1 MNADNNREGWA
12 KPECRIGVAPRA
24 GGEGGAIYAPSR
36 EQLRP
41 RQPEPDGGR
50 RVGYPMRGV
59 TTSRR
64 PLSLNRSNISQLRD
78 DIDAG
83 RTGDKIDWPDP
94 AAVPLGTDEEAAGT
108 PPDPWAV
115 ETARRIEVSRPCKSI
130 AHRGVA
136 AAWLLIA
143 FAAALGLGLV
153 AWILWQGG
161 WDRS

>member
-1 MNADNNREGWA
+1 MNAGT
-12 KPECRIGVAPRA
+12 
-24 GGEGGAIYAPSR
+24 
-36 EQLRP
+36 RP

-50 RVGYPMRGV
+50 RVGYPIRGV

-64 PLSLNRSNISQLRD
+64 PSILKRSTISQLRD

-83 RTGDKIDWPDP
+83 RTGDKVDWPDP

-115 ETARRIEVSRPCKSI
+115 ETARRIEISRPCKSI
-130 AHRGVA
+130 AHRGVG

-143 FAAALGLGLV
+143 FAVALGVGLV
-153 AWILWQGG
+153 AWMLWQSG
-161 WDRS
+161 WARG

>member
-1 MNADNNREGWA
+1 MNAGTR
-12 KPECRIGVAPRA
+12 
-24 GGEGGAIYAPSR
+24 
-36 EQLRP
+36 L
-41 RQPEPDGGR
+41 RQPEPHTGR

-64 PLSLNRSNISQLRD
+64 LSSLNRSTISQLRD

-83 RTGDKIDWPDP
+83 RTGDKIDWPDL

-108 PPDPWAV
+108 PPDLWAV
-115 ETARRIEVSRPCKSI
+115 ETARRTEASRPCKSI
-130 AHRGVA
+130 ARRGVG

-143 FAAALGLGLV
+143 FAAALGAGLI

-161 WDRS
+161 WAQS

>member
-1 MNADNNREGWA
+1 MNAGT
-12 KPECRIGVAPRA
+12 
-24 GGEGGAIYAPSR
+24 
-36 EQLRP
+36 RP

-50 RVGYPMRGV
+50 RVGYPIRGV

-64 PLSLNRSNISQLRD
+64 QSSLTGSTISQLRD

-130 AHRGVA
+130 AHRGVG

-161 WDRS
+161 ARS

>member
-1 MNADNNREGWA
+1 MRQCRSRVSLALNPGLR
-12 KPECRIGVAPRA
+12 PLIYECGRA
-24 GGEGGAIYAPSR
+24 SPDLRNSASGGELAIRSQASQHRNGPS
-36 EQLRP
+36 
-41 RQPEPDGGR
+41 
-50 RVGYPMRGV
+50 
-59 TTSRR
+59 
-64 PLSLNRSNISQLRD
+64 SLNRSTISQLRD

-115 ETARRIEVSRPCKSI
+115 ETARDIEVSRPCKSI
-130 AHRGVA
+130 AHRGVG

-143 FAAALGLGLV
+143 FAAALGSGLV

-161 WDRS
+161 WTRS

>member
-1 MNADNNREGWA
+1 MSEPLVHGWLLASASAEQAGYMN
-12 KPECRIGVAPRA
+12 ECATRA
-24 GGEGGAIYAPSR
+24 
-36 EQLRP
+36 
-41 RQPEPDGGR
+41 RQPEPDSGR

-64 PLSLNRSNISQLRD
+64 PSSLNRSTISQLRD

-115 ETARRIEVSRPCKSI
+115 ETARRIEVSRPCNSI
-130 AHRGVA
+130 AHRGVG

-143 FAAALGLGLV
+143 FAAALGSGLV

-161 WDRS
+161 WTRS

>member
-1 MNADNNREGWA
+1 MNECGHATAAAGTRQWA
-12 KPECRIGVAPRA
+12 A
-24 GGEGGAIYAPSR
+24 SW
-36 EQLRP
+36 L
-41 RQPEPDGGR
+41 
-50 RVGYPMRGV
+50 PMRGV
-59 TTSRR
+59 TPSRR
-64 PLSLNRSNISQLRD
+64 PSSLNRSTISQLRD

-130 AHRGVA
+130 AHRGVG

-153 AWILWQGG
+153 VWILWQGG
-161 WDRS
+161 GART

>member
-1 MNADNNREGWA
+1 MNE
-12 KPECRIGVAPRA
+12 PRDRGSRNPTV
-24 GGEGGAIYAPSR
+24 GGELAIQCEASQHRDGPS
-36 EQLRP
+36 
-41 RQPEPDGGR
+41 
-50 RVGYPMRGV
+50 
-59 TTSRR
+59 
-64 PLSLNRSNISQLRD
+64 SLNRSTISQLRD

-115 ETARRIEVSRPCKSI
+115 ETARRIEVSRPCNSI
-130 AHRGVA
+130 AHRGVG

-143 FAAALGLGLV
+143 FAAALGSGLV

-161 WDRS
+161 WTRS

>member
-1 MNADNNREGWA
+1 MAQYIH
-12 KPECRIGVAPRA
+12 KV
-24 GGEGGAIYAPSR
+24 GAIATAAAGTRQWAASWLSDPRRHNIERPS
-36 EQLRP
+36 
-41 RQPEPDGGR
+41 
-50 RVGYPMRGV
+50 
-59 TTSRR
+59 
-64 PLSLNRSNISQLRD
+64 SLNRSTISQLRD

-115 ETARRIEVSRPCKSI
+115 ETARRTEASRPCKSI
-130 AHRGVA
+130 ARRGVG

-153 AWILWQGG
+153 VWILWQDG
-161 WDRS
+161 WARS